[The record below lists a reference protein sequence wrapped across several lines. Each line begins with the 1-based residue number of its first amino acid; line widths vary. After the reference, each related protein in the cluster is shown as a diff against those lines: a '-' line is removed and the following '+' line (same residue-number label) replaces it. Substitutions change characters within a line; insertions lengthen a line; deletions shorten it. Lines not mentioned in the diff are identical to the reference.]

1 MNGNAGVG
9 LIFGA
14 VVGED
19 VPLPVHHRK
28 ADGIAVSQHGV
39 LRDLVDE
46 GAVDKAGIKVAAGV
60 FQRALGPEL
69 GLLAPDGDGKLL
81 FRPNVPAVCRDRPAA
96 VSVLHPQAQ
105 RHGLFLG
112 VGEVL
117 NDGPQLDLLPRH
129 VRREFGFVATAQ
141 KAALPICLILP
152 IAGGICIFIIFG
164 VLGGVSIVAGV
175 PLHLGNR
182 HIEGGRV
189 GDQLAHALG
198 ALKGAHIAELVFC
211 VNSHEAIKAGI
222 VHIRIV
228 SGRAGIGLTEAQ
240 HMLPLYQR
248 GVRRVRHIQRGE
260 VGLLPHGGRADRIL
274 IAQMKQSV
282 SQLVAQDKPGVVMFC
297 GRQNIVDTAFF
308 YIIVGAAEI
317 LSAVRQHNKLVD
329 VLINVIILSVLIG
342 LRHGRVG
349 NVRVMDLFQ
358 EGRAYDALQ
367 NVVSPVSEVDGDAAF
382 FIRPEKRVA
391 AKALFRCRAER
402 IDIEPVR
409 HAAVRL
415 RVQRCLPQLL
425 NIMDEIRLLAFGVA
439 LGAEQ
444 DHHVLRVA
452 AWLLD
457 HIHRNGG
464 VGVFTVGRVALAHLH
479 LKIRLGVHVPVPV
492 AGVPLSGRKGGVR
505 GLVRRGANIGVGL
518 RAAAV
523 CHGIIRRVQIE
534 RRTDAVVADIGR
546 GAQDAPLR
554 GHIAHIV
561 VAVRHRRPQPVVP
574 LGAAPVPPDVVAA
587 EVFIDGMELL
597 HVQQEHLVG
606 DVFVMCALIALCHR
620 ADVGVVGEVG
630 PRRVDVARGVL
641 RVGDDGALRHR
652 FDGGGLV
659 RLKAVEEARLVGI
672 RAIAVVVHDIAVL
685 GRVAAEPFHLSG
697 LGVGIEPRAHIAVPP
712 VVGAVFAPVAA
723 APVRAAVGILAG
735 PRVIGHIVAQHPV

>member
-1 MNGNAGVG
+1 M
-9 LIFGA
+9 
-14 VVGED
+14 
-19 VPLPVHHRK
+19 
-28 ADGIAVSQHGV
+28 
-39 LRDLVDE
+39 
-46 GAVDKAGIKVAAGV
+46 
-60 FQRALGPEL
+60 
-69 GLLAPDGDGKLL
+69 
-81 FRPNVPAVCRDRPAA
+81 
-96 VSVLHPQAQ
+96 LHPQAQ

-117 NDGPQLDLLPRH
+117 NDGPQLDLLPLH
-129 VRREFGFVATAQ
+129 VRSEVVFAAAAQ
-141 KAALPICLILP
+141 KAALPISLIIP
-152 IAGGICIFIIFG
+152 IADGICLPVSFRVIGGI
-164 VLGGVSIVAGV
+164 SIVAGV
-175 PLHLGNR
+175 QLHLGNR

-211 VNSHEAIKAGI
+211 VNPHEAIKAGI

-228 SGRAGIGLTEAQ
+228 IVRAGIGITEAQ
-240 HMLPLYQR
+240 HILPLYQL
-248 GVRRVRHIQRGE
+248 GVRRVRHIQRGA
-260 VGLLPHGGRADRIL
+260 VGLLPHGGRAGCIL
-274 IAQMKQSV
+274 VAQMKQSV
-282 SQLVAQDKPGVVMFC
+282 SQLVAQDKRGGAVFRGC
-297 GRQNIVDTAFF
+297 QDIVDAAF
-308 YIIVGAAEI
+308 YLIVGAAEI
-317 LSAVRQHNKLVD
+317 FPAVRQHNELVD

-358 EGRAYDALQ
+358 EGRAYDALE
-367 NVVSPVSEVDGDAAF
+367 NVISPDSVVDGDTV
-382 FIRPEKRVA
+382 FIRLEKRA
-391 AKALFRCRAER
+391 AAVKAVFRRRAER

-415 RVQRCLPQLL
+415 RVQRCLPQPL
-425 NIMDEIRLLAFGVA
+425 NIFDEIRLLAFGVA

-452 AWLLD
+452 AGLLD

-464 VGVFTVGRVALAHLH
+464 VGVFRVGRVALAHLH

-492 AGVPLSGRKGGVR
+492 AGVPLGGRKLGAVR

-534 RRTDAVVADIGR
+534 RRADAVVADIGR

-597 HVQQEHLVG
+597 DIQQEHLVG
-606 DVFVMCALIALCHR
+606 DVFVMCALIAVCHR

-672 RAIAVVVHDIAVL
+672 RATAVVLHDIVFR

-697 LGVGIEPRAHIAVPP
+697 PDGGIEPRAHIAVPP
-712 VVGAVFAPVAA
+712 VVGAVYAPVAV

-735 PRVIGHIVAQHPV
+735 PRVIGHIVAQHPVREHQRAVFVHADAAPQNRLAVVAAQPDVIAQLNARLRARGPDRQREQAQQQDDGKEQSHHSAAFLVLLVLHVLSPLR